1 MSRYVHHN
9 KCKGGYAIDEVDGK
23 TYCYGRIQKGYDD
36 IVYVD
41 ECVRC
46 PRLVNTFA
54 DKADEAFDM
63 AIEAVRYRIAKDT
76 EEKNENI
83 ANMC

>member
-46 PRLVNTFA
+46 PRFVNTFA
-54 DKADEAFDM
+54 DKM
-63 AIEAVRYRIAKDT
+63 
-76 EEKNENI
+76 EKERWLQDDK
-83 ANMC
+83 MEGRRGWLK

>member
-36 IVYVD
+36 IVYAD
-41 ECVRC
+41 ECTKC
-46 PRLVNTFA
+46 PRFVENFEVE
-54 DKADEAFDM
+54 DE
-63 AIEAVRYRIAKDT
+63 KS
-76 EEKNENI
+76 
-83 ANMC
+83 